1 MPTLLSSLS
10 MPPHSLPLLA
20 HSICPIDR
28 PRPAAPPWC
37 TSLAIDIKI
46 CHSFFDV
53 LYFLFDL
60 SPLPL
65 LHRDGKGMEAKY
77 FIFSFLFLYKEKVC
91 PASRALDGHP
101 RWSLVVCRLFIL
113 HFSRHFILG
122 YLRCRARGQPQK
134 CGDGVANQASAGNN
148 FDQARR
154 GQQPQQA
161 WFVYEKFWRLMS
173 SI

>member
-1 MPTLLSSLS
+1 MPTPLCLSSLL
-10 MPPHSLPLLA
+10 PALHSLPLLA

-65 LHRDGKGMEAKY
+65 LHSDGKGMEAKY
-77 FIFSFLFLYKEKVC
+77 FIFCFLFLYKKKVC
-91 PASRALDGHP
+91 SASRALDGHP

-122 YLRCRARGQPQK
+122 YLRCCARGQPQK
-134 CGDGVANQASAGNN
+134 CGDAAWLIRRVLEIILTRLEEANSHNRPGLCMKS
-148 FDQARR
+148 FGD
-154 GQQPQQA
+154 
-161 WFVYEKFWRLMS
+161 
-173 SI
+173 